1 MFSADTYRQRRAALA
16 NAVASGII
24 ILPGNNESP
33 MNYAANGYHFRQDST
48 FLYYFGVDAAGM
60 AGIIDCESGESVLY
74 GNDFTVDDIVWM
86 GPQPKVAEFAAK
98 IGAQNHQP
106 LSAFADAVRAA
117 GQKKRAV
124 HYLTP
129 YRFEQKLQLMQIL
142 GRSEQEMTAQASAH
156 LARAVVNQRSV
167 KSDEELQQITL
178 AHDITREMHLTAM
191 KMAAPG
197 LLESAI
203 AGEIE
208 GIALKRGGR
217 LSFPAIVS
225 VRGETLHNHY
235 HGNTMQ
241 DGDLL
246 VNDSGAENSMGYA
259 ADITRTI
266 PVSGKFST
274 RQREIYEI
282 VLKAN
287 NEAIAASRPGVP
299 YRQVHLL
306 SARIVASGLAELGLM
321 KGDPD
326 AAVTAGAH
334 ALFFPHGLGHMMGLD
349 VHDME
354 NIGEQYVGY
363 GEGEQR
369 SKQFGLAYLR
379 LARNLEPG
387 FVLTVEPGIYFIPA
401 LIDQWQKAG
410 QHAEFINYE
419 KVRDYIGFGG
429 IRIEDDIV
437 ITSDGCS
444 VIGEPI
450 AKDVADV
457 EAACAAR

>member
-1 MFSADTYRQRRAALA
+1 
-16 NAVASGII
+16 
-24 ILPGNNESP
+24 
-33 MNYAANGYHFRQDST
+33 
-48 FLYYFGVDAAGM
+48 
-60 AGIIDCESGESVLY
+60 
-74 GNDFTVDDIVWM
+74 
-86 GPQPKVAEFAAK
+86 
-98 IGAQNHQP
+98 
-106 LSAFADAVRAA
+106 
-117 GQKKRAV
+117 
-124 HYLTP
+124 
-129 YRFEQKLQLMQIL
+129 
-142 GRSEQEMTAQASAH
+142 
-156 LARAVVNQRSV
+156 
-167 KSDEELQQITL
+167 
-178 AHDITREMHLTAM
+178 MHLTAM

-241 DGDLL
+241 DADLL